1 MPINSRGFARR
12 TETAL
17 RCAKDHAFPADPHA
31 ETRWLNTNGR
41 ALRNSIAHGNGLSA
55 ESDAAAAQ
63 ERLQEIVRCVLR
75 QYLRFAAAWL
85 TNREEIANRLTIT
98 ADSLLA
104 AAYVTALEVQ
114 AKQPGTVLDL
124 LQ

>member
-1 MPINSRGFARR
+1 M
-12 TETAL
+12 
-17 RCAKDHAFPADPHA
+17 
-31 ETRWLNTNGR
+31 
-41 ALRNSIAHGNGLSA
+41 
-55 ESDAAAAQ
+55 
-63 ERLQEIVRCVLR
+63 LR

-104 AAYVTALEVQ
+104 AAYVTALEAQ